1 MLLDDVLE
9 TCRRKFETV
18 EKPNVITFSIIFK
31 ILEVRLAMLLYDCST
46 NIHLRF
52 PNLLSHILI
61 DHNLE
66 RTIFQAHFK
75 YSCVNAAIE
84 TCNQKLC
91 NLFLIYNDIFSWFDI
106 PPYPHLFAF
115 VQPRPAPCR
124 LTSLPYLL
132 SLPLPLTSHTF
143 EHGFTNGKD
152 SFLINWR
159 SSWTFFVN
167 H

>member
-1 MLLDDVLE
+1 M
-9 TCRRKFETV
+9 
-18 EKPNVITFSIIFK
+18 
-31 ILEVRLAMLLYDCST
+31 EVRLAMLLYDCST

-91 NLFLIYNDIFSWFDI
+91 NLFLIYNDNFSWFDI